1 MSVSLS
7 AAAAASNETP
17 PGAAGLVAG
26 VMAVQV
32 TTTLSSRA
40 RFSLVEITMRQSGV
54 TFVRVASNSRNRALA
69 AEIST
74 GSAAETSVTVPVMA
88 PFCTMP
94 MFLLLTGALLLTE
107 KSRVYTAPV
116 KMLRRS
122 PPLLE

>member
-74 GSAAETSVTVPVMA
+74 GSAAETAVTVPVMA
-88 PFCTMP
+88 PFAP
-94 MFLLLTGALLLTE
+94 
-107 KSRVYTAPV
+107 STAPRTA
-116 KMLRRS
+116 LTRIFPAS
-122 PPLLE
+122 APEPSYFSL